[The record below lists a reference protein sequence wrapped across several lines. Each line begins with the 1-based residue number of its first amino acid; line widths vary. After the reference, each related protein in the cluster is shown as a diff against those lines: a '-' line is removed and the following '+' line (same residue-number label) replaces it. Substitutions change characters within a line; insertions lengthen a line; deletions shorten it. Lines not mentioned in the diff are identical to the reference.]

1 MSQKKGDGKPS
12 FSGTSSSPAE
22 GIGVNGKIFGGSGA
36 GNRKVEVLQ
45 PGSNNVELS
54 LDSGKNTEWEVVSRN
69 KNRGGAAAPK
79 QRGSRNSASTS
90 WGPGKATGGARQD
103 ARPGGRGNTK
113 SQSPNTGWEKNY
125 MAQPPPA
132 KIAPP
137 LQHGWQWG
145 ARSVQVQPNAI
156 KNVEGDIDSEDD
168 EDMTEDSDD
177 DIFSDGFDSDES
189 QKRHDKKSKWF
200 KNFFDILDKL
210 SLEQTNSLLRQWH
223 CPACRNGPG
232 EIDWY
237 NGLQALMAHAKT
249 KGSRRVKLHREFA
262 ELLDEELS
270 RKGTSVIPVGEVY
283 GEWHGLR
290 QSVPDKEIVWPP
302 MVVVM
307 NTQIAKDENE
317 KWTGMGSTQLLGLFG
332 AYNAL
337 KARHSYGPNGHRGI
351 SLLIFEDNPT
361 GYVEAE
367 RLHNHFVKEGRDRD
381 AWDHRRTLFHP
392 GGLRILYGFTASK
405 EDMDSFNYHTKD
417 KSKLKFEM
425 RSYEK
430 MVVIPMK
437 QMNED
442 NQQLKWLQIKAAK
455 NQQHAKALEETV
467 GVLSERLRKA
477 AKENRIVRERTLLQ
491 YEQNKEELDQQ
502 EQFFKAQI
510 EKIHQTLVEKE
521 RIFQE
526 EQAEC
531 WQKQLNV
538 VDSALHVNKEIEKF
552 IESQSK
558 GIDSF
563 QAEKESLFQL
573 HEEKKAELKHQRMQ
587 EDFDLQRKRL
597 QEDVDLEKEL
607 DTLLTEL
614 MNRYSSQSS

>member
-1 MSQKKGDGKPS
+1 M
-12 FSGTSSSPAE
+12 
-22 GIGVNGKIFGGSGA
+22 
-36 GNRKVEVLQ
+36 
-45 PGSNNVELS
+45 
-54 LDSGKNTEWEVVSRN
+54 
-69 KNRGGAAAPK
+69 AP
-79 QRGSRNSASTS
+79 
-90 WGPGKATGGARQD
+90 
-103 ARPGGRGNTK
+103 
-113 SQSPNTGWEKNY
+113 
-125 MAQPPPA
+125 PPPA

-156 KNVEGDIDSEDD
+156 KN
-168 EDMTEDSDD
+168 
-177 DIFSDGFDSDES
+177 
-189 QKRHDKKSKWF
+189 KRHDKKSKWF

-317 KWTGMGSTQLLGLFG
+317 KLFG

-437 QMNED
+437 QMHED

-538 VDSALHVNKEIEKF
+538 VDTALHV
-552 IESQSK
+552 
-558 GIDSF
+558 
-563 QAEKESLFQL
+563 
-573 HEEKKAELKHQRMQ
+573 
-587 EDFDLQRKRL
+587 
-597 QEDVDLEKEL
+597 
-607 DTLLTEL
+607 
-614 MNRYSSQSS
+614 